1 MLGPANS
8 MRTLPMIALMLL
20 SLTGCNYFTARVDSI
35 GLREYQVD
43 TSIAQVKS
51 GKIRAEYYDIIEGQ
65 WGHSMWSEKRNGAN
79 LGSVELYVINGFKGT
94 SGTSDISTRDSG
106 GREITI
112 HDFSNA
118 YLKDNFHG
126 SGEFR
131 IWYGYPA
138 QALKLIS
145 IPLDVVFFWLL

>member
-1 MLGPANS
+1 M
-8 MRTLPMIALMLL
+8 TVLMLF

-35 GLREYQVD
+35 GLREYKVD
-43 TSIAQVKS
+43 TTIAQVKY
-51 GKIRAEYYDIIEGQ
+51 GEIIAEYYDITEEQ
-65 WGHSMWSEKRNGAN
+65 WGHSIWSEKKNGAH
-79 LGSVELYVINGFKGT
+79 LGSVELHVIEGLNCAT
-94 SGTSDISTRDSG
+94 GTSDIITRDNN
-106 GREITI
+106 GREII
-112 HDFSNA
+112 IRDFSNA
-118 YLKDNFHG
+118 FFKDDFHG